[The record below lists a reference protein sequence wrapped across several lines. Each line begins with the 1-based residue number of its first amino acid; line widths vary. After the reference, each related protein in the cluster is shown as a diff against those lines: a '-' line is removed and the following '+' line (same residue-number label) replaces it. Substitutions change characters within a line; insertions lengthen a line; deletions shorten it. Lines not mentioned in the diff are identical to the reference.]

1 MQAGLGCFFILI
13 FAIFFLIA
21 GAIRN
26 ILHFLFGIPMGNSR
40 PQNGTR
46 QSYKGTRQGPSR
58 PNSRHRR
65 AQKGKIFGKD
75 EGEYVDFEE
84 IRE

>member
-21 GAIRN
+21 GAVRN
-26 ILHFLFGIPMGNSR
+26 IMHFLFGSPAANGGNRSASSR
-40 PQNGTR
+40 SYQGTR
-46 QSYKGTRQGPSR
+46 QSSSR

-84 IRE
+84 IKD

>member
-26 ILHFLFGIPMGNSR
+26 IVHFLFGFPTANNGSR
-40 PQNGTR
+40 EGSNR
-46 QSYKGTRQGPSR
+46 SYKGTKQGKSR